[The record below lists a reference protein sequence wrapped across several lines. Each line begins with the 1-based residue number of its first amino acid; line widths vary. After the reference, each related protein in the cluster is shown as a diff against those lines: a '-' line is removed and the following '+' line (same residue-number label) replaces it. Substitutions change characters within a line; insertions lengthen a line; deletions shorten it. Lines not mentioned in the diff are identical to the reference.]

1 MAAGEFARDIRQ
13 GEFGGFASYRH
24 SAQLLTVRILPV
36 HGTEHRAAIQKP
48 TAVSTA
54 GENGDQH
61 AVAIL
66 GERPQRNGAERATA
80 LATSEGAASAPLIAP

>member
-1 MAAGEFARDIRQ
+1 MPKTGLAQQNMSRPCTGMHRIANVELSYSCGEFAHDIRQ

-24 SAQLLTVRILPV
+24 SVQLLTVHILPV

-54 GENGDQH
+54 P
-61 AVAIL
+61 AK
-66 GERPQRNGAERATA
+66 
-80 LATSEGAASAPLIAP
+80 IAMSTPS